1 MLLYSKLFDWYAI
14 DTLLTFHT
22 NTTHTP
28 PHATRPHDGTRMAD
42 LARARLVSKINDS
55 LREEAQAQAQPQ
67 QAAIAPAQAAASHGA
82 SSFFKN
88 VASAVT
94 SSFVAPPATGG
105 APSSFLASAGSGS
118 ASLATASGSS
128 AGARPPNPQAHA
140 FIGILDIYGFECF
153 DVNGFPQFCIN
164 YANERL
170 QQHFNTHIF
179 STCLSPHT

>member
-1 MLLYSKLFDWYAI
+1 M
-14 DTLLTFHT
+14 
-22 NTTHTP
+22 
-28 PHATRPHDGTRMAD
+28 
-42 LARARLVSKINDS
+42 SKINDS
-55 LREEAQAQAQPQ
+55 LREEAQAQAQQP
-67 QAAIAPAQAAASHGA
+67 AIAPAQAAASHGA

-88 VASAVT
+88 VASVVT
-94 SSFVAPPATGG
+94 SSFVAPPAAGGG

-128 AGARPPNPQAHA
+128 AGPRPPNPQAHA

-179 STCLSPHT
+179 STCLCHRTHARTQHDRAHTSTRADVAKFRQSTSSRSTSRRRSTGRG

>member
-1 MLLYSKLFDWYAI
+1 M
-14 DTLLTFHT
+14 T
-22 NTTHTP
+22 
-28 PHATRPHDGTRMAD
+28 D

-67 QAAIAPAQAAASHGA
+67 QPAIAPAQAAASHGA

-105 APSSFLASAGSGS
+105 GAPSSFLASAGSGS
-118 ASLATASGSS
+118 ASLATGSGSS